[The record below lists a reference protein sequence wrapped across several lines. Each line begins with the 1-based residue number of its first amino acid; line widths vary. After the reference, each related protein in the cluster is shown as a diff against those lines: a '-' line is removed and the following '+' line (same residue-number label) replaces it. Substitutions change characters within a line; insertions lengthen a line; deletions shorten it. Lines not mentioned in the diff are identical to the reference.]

1 MEEWR
6 STTAFPIGFAD
17 SDYEK
22 SSDSESEPEPK
33 PVQKVI
39 KPKKEK
45 KGEQSSKPSPQTQPT
60 QPVAVEVKDLQAD
73 IEEKLLQYVAT
84 QKMGLRSFSF
94 NKDWGSA
101 IPSDEEEAEPK
112 VRKPKNEPDA
122 DGWTTVKKKERKP
135 KDQRRKYQRNRR
147 YDRRKRK

>member
-1 MEEWR
+1 
-6 STTAFPIGFAD
+6 
-17 SDYEK
+17 
-22 SSDSESEPEPK
+22 
-33 PVQKVI
+33 VKVT

-45 KGEQSSKPSPQTQPT
+45 KDEGSKPKPPVQPV

-101 IPSDEEEAEPK
+101 IPSDEEEVEPK

-147 YDRRKRK
+147 YDRRKRKG